1 MTDELNPS
9 GEPKE
14 ADVSVSTD
22 SEAIEDL
29 DLAGDDAENV
39 LGGRGI
45 SFKVAPGEG
54 Q

>member
-9 GEPKE
+9 GEPKD
-14 ADVSVSTD
+14 ADVSASTD
-22 SEAIEDL
+22 PEAIEDL

-39 LGGRGI
+39 LGGRAI

>member
-39 LGGRGI
+39 LGGRAI
-45 SFKVAPGEG
+45 SFKVAPGGG

>member
-22 SEAIEDL
+22 PEAIEDL
-29 DLAGDDAENV
+29 ELAGDDAENV
-39 LGGRGI
+39 LGGNTV